1 MVDDVS
7 RLITLSRAPY
17 DSNTLREGL
26 DVALVAA
33 AFGEPVTLLF
43 QGQGVLALVKDQAAG
58 APGQKAVHPILAML
72 EMYDIDELLVAEES
86 LLRLGLAAEQLI
98 PAAQVISNA
107 ELAALYRGGRDILH
121 F

>member
-17 DSNTLREGL
+17 DSNALREGL

-72 EMYDIDELLVAEES
+72 EMYDIDELLVAEGS
-86 LLRLGLAAEQLI
+86 LLRLGLTAEQVI
-98 PAAQVISNA
+98 PAARVIEDA
-107 ELAALYRGGRDILH
+107 TLPALYRDARDILH